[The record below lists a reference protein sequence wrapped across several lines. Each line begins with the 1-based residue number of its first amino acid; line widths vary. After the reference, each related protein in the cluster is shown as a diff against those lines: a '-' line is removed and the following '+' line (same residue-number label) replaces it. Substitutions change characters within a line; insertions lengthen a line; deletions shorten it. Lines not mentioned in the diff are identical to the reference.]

1 MIAMLLRIVVVC
13 RIQLIRLVIVSSLP
27 ILHFAKGGAGL
38 VADRLVRAGLGAACA
53 RLARRRASHGFLP
66 TITYRLRCS

>member
-1 MIAMLLRIVVVC
+1 MLLRIVVVC
-13 RIQLIRLVIVSSLP
+13 RIQLIGLVIVSSLP

-38 VADRLVRAGLGAACA
+38 VADRLLVRAGLGAACA
-53 RLARRRASHGFLP
+53 RLASRRASHGFLP